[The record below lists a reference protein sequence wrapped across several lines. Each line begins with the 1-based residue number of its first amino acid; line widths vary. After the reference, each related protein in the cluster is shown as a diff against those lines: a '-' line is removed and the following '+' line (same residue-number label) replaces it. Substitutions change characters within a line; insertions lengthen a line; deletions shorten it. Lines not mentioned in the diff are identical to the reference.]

1 MRNVRK
7 ATFAVLVSLLF
18 IFSPSALLS
27 QQNKNGHPLKVM
39 TRNVYQGTDFVEVM
53 GAVTY
58 PDFLDKVTL
67 TLNNVRAT
75 QPAARMAEI
84 AGEIADQEPDIVG
97 LQEATIFRT
106 GTSPMSMTV
115 EIDPLQMILDDLNAL
130 GKPYVAAEVV
140 PQFEF
145 TAPSSTGLFVSTT
158 TQIAILVR
166 ADLARNVSNPQ
177 GGVFPPG
184 HTLNVPLLGSLLP
197 INRGWASV
205 DVTVKGKK
213 FRFITAHPEAF
224 AWQYEYL
231 QITDLLNGPAM
242 TTLPVIMAA
251 DFNMHAED
259 PTDPTYTASYQVVTQ
274 VAGFVDFWKAL
285 GTTNPGFTCCQAND
299 LLNATS
305 TLSQRIDLIFMRGPF
320 EARGAKITGAKP
332 DDRVMGLWPSDHAGL
347 SGRLKFGGK

>member
-18 IFSPSALLS
+18 ICSPSALLS

-53 GAVTY
+53 SAADFS
-58 PDFLDKVTL
+58 DFLNKVTL
-67 TLNNVRAT
+67 TIDNVRAT
-75 QPAARMAEI
+75 NPAARMAGI

-97 LQEATIFRT
+97 LQEVTVFRT
-106 GTSPMSMTV
+106 GPSPLSMTV
-115 EIDPLQMILDDLNAL
+115 EIDPLQMILDDLQAL
-130 GKPYVAAEVV
+130 GKPYVAAKVV

-145 TAPSSTGLFVSTT
+145 TAPSSTGSFVGTT

-166 ADLARNVSNPQ
+166 ADLAKNVSNPQ
-177 GGVFPPG
+177 GGVFPPD
-184 HTLNVPLLGSLLP
+184 HTLTVSMLGSPLP

-205 DVTVKGKK
+205 DISVKGDQ

-231 QITDLLNGPAM
+231 QVTDLLNGPAN

-251 DFNMHAED
+251 DFNMRAD
-259 PTDPTYTASYQVVTQ
+259 NPADPTYIASYQVVTQ
-274 VAGFVDFWKAL
+274 VAGFVDFWNAL

-299 LLNATS
+299 LLNPTS
-305 TLSQRIDLIFMRGPF
+305 TLDQRIDLIFMRGPF

-332 DDRVMGLWPSDHAGL
+332 DDRVMDLWPSDHAGL
-347 SGRLKFGGK
+347 TGRLKFGAQ